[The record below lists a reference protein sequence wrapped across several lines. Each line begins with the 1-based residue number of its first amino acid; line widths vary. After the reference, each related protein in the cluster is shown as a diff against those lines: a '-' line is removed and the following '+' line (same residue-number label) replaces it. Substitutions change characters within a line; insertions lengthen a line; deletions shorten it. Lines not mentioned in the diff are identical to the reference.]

1 MPDVYGKERR
11 KRRPGKEGKLGVE
24 GMKAEVL
31 LEALRQAGA
40 TIDGA
45 AAVPRHAITKQDL
58 YALGLSGGSN
68 SAERRKKLL
77 RCLDLPEHL
86 SANAM
91 LDALNLLVGRAELKV
106 CCETL
111 FDRQE
116 DGDPLTRKREKY

>member
-1 MPDVYGKERR
+1 MFTERNAGSAGRAKRESSAWKE
-11 KRRPGKEGKLGVE
+11 EGGSVA
-24 GMKAEVL
+24 GSA
-31 LEALRQAGA
+31 RQAGA